1 MVWVGS
7 RSHHQGFLC
16 RGHAAGDSLP
26 EGVGQ
31 VLGWCAEGR
40 CLRGGTVR
48 PPRDTGLVVCIP
60 DAARPDHMGCYGYP
74 RGEPT
79 RPISAFTETVDLM
92 PTMLEQPEVEGELRA
107 LGYLN

>member
-1 MVWVGS
+1 
-7 RSHHQGFLC
+7 
-16 RGHAAGDSLP
+16 
-26 EGVGQ
+26 
-31 VLGWCAEGR
+31 
-40 CLRGGTVR
+40 
-48 PPRDTGLVVCIP
+48 
-60 DAARPDHMGCYGYP
+60 MGCYGYP